1 MTYALLVVVVLA
13 GVLIW
18 AKQRGVL
25 HDWTE
30 TLREQLAKVYPARP
44 LSARALPRKLLRAAE
59 RTLSVGVSGAI
70 LVPSHIEIRVH
81 PDDLAAFG
89 DAVDWLSRDI
99 ASALRKQALEHQWTL
114 PAGPEI
120 EIVEDPERPLRLP
133 RALGRFTALS
143 AQDVE
148 KIRTGSQPVVPGR
161 AAETQVAPDPTRA
174 TAFSQPDGGQVTA
187 RVMHLRL
194 VAVGQAPATGEGDL
208 NLMLV
213 SGQAPLLLGRSRQA
227 ELQIQDT
234 QVSGQHCRFFVDS
247 GSGEPV
253 VEDVGST
260 NGTYVAGS
268 KVTRQTL
275 RHGDTLQLGNLAWR
289 VELDAL

>member
-1 MTYALLVVVVLA
+1 MLYVLLIAVVLT
-13 GVLIW
+13 GVLVW
-18 AKQRGVL
+18 ARRNGVL

-59 RTLSVGVSGAI
+59 RTRSIGVSGAT
-70 LVPSHIEIRVH
+70 LVPSQIEIRVH

-89 DAVDWLSRDI
+89 EALDWLSRDI
-99 ASALRKQALEHQWTL
+99 ATALRKQAQEHQWTL

-133 RALGRFTALS
+133 RASGRFSALS
-143 AQDVE
+143 AAAVE
-148 KIRTGSQPVVPGR
+148 RLTGPNPVVPDR
-161 AAETQVAPDPTRA
+161 AAETKVAPDPTRA
-174 TAFSQPDGGQVTA
+174 TAPPPPAGQETA
-187 RVMHLRL
+187 RVVHLRL
-194 VAVGQAPATGEGDL
+194 VAAGQSPQTGEGDL

-227 ELQIQDT
+227 DLQVQDT
-234 QVSGQHCRFFVDS
+234 QVSGQHCRFFIDP

-260 NGTYVAGS
+260 NGTHVAGA
-268 KVTRQTL
+268 KVTRQAL
-275 RHGDTLQLGNLAWR
+275 RSGDTLQVGNLAWR
-289 VELDAL
+289 IELDAL